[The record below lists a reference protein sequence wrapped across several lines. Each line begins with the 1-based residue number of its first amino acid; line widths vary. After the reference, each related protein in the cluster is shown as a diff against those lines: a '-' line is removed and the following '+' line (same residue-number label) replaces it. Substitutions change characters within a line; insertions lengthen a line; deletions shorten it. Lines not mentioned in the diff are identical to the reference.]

1 MDSSSFF
8 DDAPETGARRPS
20 DLSCFG
26 ELGELDSSLDS
37 LSSEDSIILES
48 LFASPARGGKS
59 APAEKDSPM
68 KKMRRLG
75 PAATDAPPL
84 DKFDFMWSPERKA
97 SMPPAEPRAA
107 AAPGADG
114 TAGPVR
120 R

>member
-1 MDSSSFF
+1 M
-8 DDAPETGARRPS
+8 
-20 DLSCFG
+20 SCFG

-48 LFASPARGGKS
+48 LFASPARTPPTRYAAALFPLRTLIRNGLTARESNSTGDAGGGKS

-84 DKFDFMWSPERKA
+84 
-97 SMPPAEPRAA
+97 
-107 AAPGADG
+107 
-114 TAGPVR
+114 
-120 R
+120 